1 MTVKLASVDLLLG
14 ILNRRYVAATNFAS
28 PKKQQDKYQLM
39 LAYIPVPVSS
49 YYFTK
54 ITAELAC
61 EGNMSRITEGPVD
74 PLAVY

>member
-1 MTVKLASVDLLLG
+1 MTVKPASVDLLPG

-28 PKKQQDKYQLM
+28 PKKQQDKFWLM
-39 LAYIPVPVSS
+39 LACTPVPVSS

-61 EGNMSRITEGPVD
+61 EGNMSRITKGQVD
-74 PLAVY
+74 PLVVY